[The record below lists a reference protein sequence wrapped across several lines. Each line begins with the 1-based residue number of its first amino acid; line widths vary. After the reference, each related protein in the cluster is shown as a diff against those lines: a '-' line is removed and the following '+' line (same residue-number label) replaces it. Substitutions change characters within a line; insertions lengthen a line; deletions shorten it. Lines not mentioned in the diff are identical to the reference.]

1 VAGFHLKRI
10 HEKKARLAIMP
21 FIRGKAGLSLAALMA
36 ADVVVAAVAAKMVVM
51 IVVMLIVAEKGALR
65 TRERQQR
72 TEVMVVGFL

>member
-1 VAGFHLKRI
+1 
-10 HEKKARLAIMP
+10 MP

-36 ADVVVAAVAAKMVVM
+36 ADVVVAAKMVVM